1 MKIFVVR
8 VTAYIPYP
16 IIREY
21 TERAGSFATAV
32 NRSMRQYKREP
43 RVARHRIKQMSVS
56 ATLGG
61 VLTV

>member
-1 MKIFVVR
+1 MKLYVVR

-21 TERAGSFATAV
+21 TQKAGSFAVAV
-32 NRSMRQYKREP
+32 NRAMREYKKEP

-56 ATLGG
+56 ASLGG
-61 VLTV
+61 TLAV